1 MDTPFGMSFDE
12 LIAQVESNNTAAQE
26 TPAPETNQT
35 ANTPAQGLSF
45 EEMAAQ
51 ATGQDTPAQGL
62 SFEEMV
68 AQATSQDAPAQAA
81 PTEGLSFDEMV
92 AQATGQTTPAQETNQ
107 VGGLSFEDMVA
118 QATGQKAESASK
130 ASSES
135 VSFEELVEQAKA
147 QAGMTSAESPAK
159 DEEASVSEEAKNEAP
174 TGASVSEEAKNE
186 APAGASV
193 SEEAKNEAPAEN
205 AFGMNPPEVSETAEE
220 EPAQK
225 AKPRRR
231 KKKTAAEQQPETPI
245 VEDKT
250 ADYEVE
256 IPGVTAPKEEP
267 IALGALFTKD
277 EVAAL
282 RADIQTFVRNELKRA
297 MVGALKDVLHDFT
310 V

>member
-26 TPAPETNQT
+26 TPAPETNRT

-51 ATGQDTPAQGL
+51 ATGQDAPAHGL

-68 AQATSQDAPAQAA
+68 AQATGQDTPAQAA

-107 VGGLSFEDMVA
+107 AGGLSFEDMVA
-118 QATGQKAESASK
+118 QATGQKVESASK

-174 TGASVSEEAKNE
+174 TGASVSEEAK
-186 APAGASV
+186 A
-193 SEEAKNEAPAEN
+193 EAPAEDT
-205 AFGMNPPEVSETAEE
+205 FGMNPPEVSETAEE

-231 KKKTAAEQQPETPI
+231 KKKAAAEQQPETPI

-267 IALGALFTKD
+267 TALGALFTKD